1 MKKILPATVKFNFH
15 YPAALDDQPV
25 DVLQLDTRSANG
37 LKRAKI
43 ETIGQLLDNW
53 DKLGKIRNLGVES
66 VKWIHAAAFAWMY
79 ENGKLKLVG
88 GSI

>member
-1 MKKILPATVKFNFH
+1 MKRLPATVKFNFH

-25 DVLQLDTRSANG
+25 DVLQLDTRSSNG

-53 DKLGKIRNLGVES
+53 DKLDKIRNLGVES
-66 VKWIHAAAFAWMY
+66 VKWIHAAAFARMY
-79 ENGKLKLVG
+79 EHGHLKLVG

>member
-1 MKKILPATVKFNFH
+1 MKRLPATVKFNFH

-25 DVLQLDTRSANG
+25 DVLQLDTRSSNG

-43 ETIGQLLDNW
+43 ETIGQLLDQW

-66 VKWIHAAAFAWMY
+66 VKLIHASAFAWMY
-79 ENGKLKLVG
+79 DNGRLKLVG
-88 GSI
+88 GTL